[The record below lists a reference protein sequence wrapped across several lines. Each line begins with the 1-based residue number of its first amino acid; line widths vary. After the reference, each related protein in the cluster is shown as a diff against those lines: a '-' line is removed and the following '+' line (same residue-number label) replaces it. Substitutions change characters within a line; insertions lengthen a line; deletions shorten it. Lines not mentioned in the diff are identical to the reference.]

1 MKNLMRQFDTYI
13 FDLYGTLVDIHTDEN
28 REEIWEKLA
37 LFYGYYGA
45 EYVAEELHHTY
56 LEIISCMEEG
66 NSGRNSD
73 AHEAC
78 PEIRIEQVFWELFA
92 EKGVD
97 ADLALAIHAGQFF
110 RAMSTD
116 YIHLYEGTEEMLD
129 ALRREHKKI
138 YLLSNAQRIFTEYE
152 MRALKIY
159 QYFEKIFISSDFGY
173 KKPDPRFFEKLI
185 QTSSI
190 SREKAI
196 MIGNDAIC
204 DIQGAKMADLATCYV
219 HSNLS
224 PSEALPDA
232 DFVLEEMDMNKL
244 KRILLETC

>member
-1 MKNLMRQFDTYI
+1 MKNLMKQFDAYI

-28 REEIWEKLA
+28 REEVWEKLA

-45 EYVAEELHHTY
+45 EYEAEELHHTY
-56 LEIISCMEEG
+56 LEIIVCMEKSK
-66 NSGRNSD
+66 SGKNSD

-78 PEIRIEQVFWELFA
+78 PEIQIEQVFRELFV

-97 ADLALAIHAGQFF
+97 ADLTLVIHAGQFF

-116 YIHLYEGTEEMLD
+116 YIRLYEGTEEMLD
-129 ALRREHKKI
+129 ALRRKHKKI

-152 MRALKIY
+152 MKALKIY

-173 KKPDPRFFEKLI
+173 KKPDSRFFEKLI
-185 QTSSI
+185 QTCSI
-190 SREKAI
+190 SKEKAI
-196 MIGNDAIC
+196 MIGNDAVC
-204 DIQGAKMADLATCYV
+204 DIQGAKAVDLATCYV

-224 PSEALPDA
+224 PKEALPDA
-232 DFVLEEMDMNKL
+232 DFVLEEMDMKKM